1 MAKILTFTHT
11 LNVSVQPG
19 DMIYYCTTDPG
30 SAVSPQAGKNL
41 VSIHNTKPTKYG
53 YVIAVNH
60 VTKEVTVGKVLPDV
74 IAKTAIRLNKEK
86 QNNFDGYKGKEM
98 VQQYAIP
105 EMLHHQLKEQSG
117 LEARTGL
124 YDKKKMLSILDD
136 PDNKYLKSVPHKI
149 GNRKREI

>member
-1 MAKILTFTHT
+1 MQIENKDVQKDAPLLGMGHPILSDFKLQKKNKNQSIYVKTDPLTFTQT
-11 LNVSVQPG
+11 YLEF
-19 DMIYYCTTDPG
+19 
-30 SAVSPQAGKNL
+30 
-41 VSIHNTKPTKYG
+41 
-53 YVIAVNH
+53 NH

>member
-1 MAKILTFTHT
+1 MQIKGKDAKRDAPLIGMQHPVLNGYKLVEKNKYETTYVRTDPLTFTQT
-11 LNVSVQPG
+11 YLEF
-19 DMIYYCTTDPG
+19 
-30 SAVSPQAGKNL
+30 
-41 VSIHNTKPTKYG
+41 
-53 YVIAVNH
+53 NH
-60 VTKEVTVGKVLPDV
+60 VTKEITVGKELPNA
-74 IAKTAIRLNKEK
+74 IAETVVKLNKQK
-86 QNNFDGYKGKEM
+86 QNDFDGYKGKEM

>member
-1 MAKILTFTHT
+1 MQIENKDVQKDAPLLGMGHPILSDFKLQKKNKDQSIYVKTDPLTFTQT
-11 LNVSVQPG
+11 YLEF
-19 DMIYYCTTDPG
+19 
-30 SAVSPQAGKNL
+30 
-41 VSIHNTKPTKYG
+41 
-53 YVIAVNH
+53 NH